1 MLDAHRNHPE
11 RRQHNTTYREN
22 TKNTVQALTPEILA
36 QTSLATLLND
46 HPLLESALL
55 EVGIEF
61 DPDEQA
67 TLGAKL
73 DQWASLRQ
81 QSAEAFLASLIERIN
96 ELQALLGT
104 TGSLTQVEIIAGHD
118 KSGQPE
124 MVPRIFLQRGD
135 LLAIV
140 GPTGSGKSRLLAD
153 IEWLATGDTP
163 SGRHILVDG
172 QSAADKRFS
181 TGGDQLI
188 AQLSQ
193 TMSFVLDATVEE
205 LLELHVESRGMNR
218 TLVQETIAAA
228 NELSGESFS
237 GTTPLT
243 SLSGGQT
250 RALMVADTALVCRS
264 PIVLI
269 DEIENAGIDRR
280 AAFNLLLSQDKIV
293 LSATHDPLLALL
305 APRRL
310 CMRHGAMYSLHL
322 RSPEEEAILSDL
334 EVLDDIHAAIRHQLR
349 HGERIAPI
357 HCEAVRRKTP

>member
-1 MLDAHRNHPE
+1 MPD
-11 RRQHNTTYREN
+11 
-22 TKNTVQALTPEILA
+22 LTPEILA
-36 QTSLATLLND
+36 QTSLATLLVEY
-46 HPLLESALL
+46 PLLESALL

-61 DPDEQA
+61 DPDEKA
-67 TLGAKL
+67 TLGSKL
-73 DQWASLRQ
+73 EQWADLHQ
-81 QSAEAFLASLIERIN
+81 QSAESFLAGLIERIS
-96 ELQALLGT
+96 ELQALLGSSN
-104 TGSLTQVEIIAGHD
+104 SLNQIEIIAGQD
-118 KSGQPE
+118 KSGNAE
-124 MVPRIFLQRGD
+124 AVNRILLKRGD

-153 IEWLATGDTP
+153 IEWLAAGDTP

-172 QSAADKRFS
+172 QNAADKRFS

-205 LLELHVESRGMNR
+205 LLALHVESRGMSNA
-218 TLVQETIAAA
+218 LVQDTIEAA
-228 NELSGESFS
+228 NELSGEPF
-237 GTTPLT
+237 GGHTPLT

-280 AAFNLLLSQDKIV
+280 AAFSLLLSQEKIV

-310 CMRHGAMYSLHL
+310 CMRHGAMHSLHE
-322 RSPEEEAILSDL
+322 RTTEEAAILTDL
-334 EVLDDIHAAIRHQLR
+334 EILDDIHAAIRHQLR

-357 HCEAVRRKTP
+357 HLEEVRRTTP

>member
-1 MLDAHRNHPE
+1 VP
-11 RRQHNTTYREN
+11 
-22 TKNTVQALTPEILA
+22 ALNPEILA
-36 QTSLATLLND
+36 QTSLTTLLAD
-46 HPLLESALL
+46 YPLLESALL

-61 DPDEQA
+61 DPDEES
-67 TLGAKL
+67 TLGSKL
-73 DQWASLRQ
+73 EQWANLRQ
-81 QSAEAFLASLIERIN
+81 QSADAFLAALIERIN
-96 ELQALLGT
+96 ELQALLGAT
-104 TGSLTQVEIIAGHD
+104 NSLDQIEIIAGND
-118 KSGQPE
+118 KSSRPE
-124 MVPRIFLQRGD
+124 PVERIVLRRGD

-172 QSAADKRFS
+172 RSAADKRFS

-205 LLELHVESRGMNR
+205 LLSLHVESRGMSNA
-218 TLVQETIAAA
+218 LVQDTIEAA
-228 NELSGESFS
+228 NDLSGEPFV
-237 GTTPLT
+237 GATPLT

-280 AAFNLLLSQDKIV
+280 SAFNLLLSQEKIV

-310 CMRHGAMYSLHL
+310 CMRHGAMHSLHQ
-322 RSPEEEAILSDL
+322 RTREEEAILTDL

-357 HCEAVRRKTP
+357 HFEAVRRTTP

>member
-1 MLDAHRNHPE
+1 MSAKKTVGQNDRKTIE
-11 RRQHNTTYREN
+11 KT
-22 TKNTVQALTPEILA
+22 NTVQPLTPDILA
-36 QTSLATLLND
+36 QTSLSTLLND
-46 HPLLESALL
+46 YPLLESALL
-55 EVGIEF
+55 EAGIEF
-61 DPDEQA
+61 DPDEEA

-73 DQWASLRQ
+73 APWASLRQ
-81 QSAEAFLASLIERIN
+81 QPADVFLAGLITRIN
-96 ELQALLGT
+96 ELQSLLGST
-104 TGSLTQVEIIAGHD
+104 NSLGQIDIIAGRD

-124 MVPRIFLQRGD
+124 QVERISLKRGD

-153 IEWLATGDTP
+153 IEWLATGDTL
-163 SGRHILVDG
+163 SGRTILVDG
-172 QSAADKRFS
+172 QPAADKRFS
-181 TGGDQLI
+181 TGGDQMI

-205 LLELHVESRGMNR
+205 LLGLHVESRGMAAA
-218 TLVQETIAAA
+218 VVKETIAAA
-228 NELSGESFS
+228 NDLSGEPFA
-237 GTTPLT
+237 GATPLT

-310 CMRHGAMYSLHL
+310 CMRHGAMHSLHQ
-322 RSPEEEAILSDL
+322 RTPEEEAILIDL
-334 EVLDDIHAAIRHQLR
+334 EALDDIHAAIRRQLR
-349 HGERIAPI
+349 HGEQIAPI
-357 HCEAVRRKTP
+357 HLAAIRRTTP

>member
-1 MLDAHRNHPE
+1 MQPLSPE
-11 RRQHNTTYREN
+11 QLHHS
-22 TKNTVQALTPEILA
+22 
-36 QTSLATLLND
+36 SLAALLIEY
-46 HPLLESALL
+46 PLLESVLL
-55 EVGIEF
+55 EAGIEF
-61 DPDEQA
+61 DPDERT
-67 TLGAKL
+67 TLVEKL
-73 DQWASLRQ
+73 AQWSALRR
-81 QSAEAFLASLIERIN
+81 QSPETFLAQLIERID
-96 ELQALLGT
+96 ELEQLLGST
-104 TGSLTQVEIIAGHD
+104 ASLAQLDIVAGRD

-124 MVPRIFLQRGD
+124 QVERLSLKPGD

-163 SGRHILVDG
+163 SGRTIYFDG
-172 QSAADKRFS
+172 RTAEAKRFAS
-181 TGGDQLI
+181 GGDQMI

-205 LLELHVESRGMNR
+205 LLGLHVESRGMAAD
-218 TLVQETIAAA
+218 LVRATIEAA
-228 NELSGESFS
+228 NQLSGESFS
-237 GTTPLT
+237 GSTALT

-280 AAFNLLLSQDKIV
+280 AAFNLLLSQEKIV

-310 CMRHGAMYSLHL
+310 CMRHGAMHSLHQ
-322 RSPEEEAILSDL
+322 RTSEEEAILADL
-334 EVLDDIHAAIRHQLR
+334 EALDDIHAAVRSQLR
-349 HGERIAPI
+349 HGQRITPI
-357 HCEAVRRKTP
+357 HLEQFRRTNP

>member
-1 MLDAHRNHPE
+1 M
-11 RRQHNTTYREN
+11 
-22 TKNTVQALTPEILA
+22 
-36 QTSLATLLND
+36 
-46 HPLLESALL
+46 
-55 EVGIEF
+55 
-61 DPDEQA
+61 
-67 TLGAKL
+67 
-73 DQWASLRQ
+73 
-81 QSAEAFLASLIERIN
+81 ERITD
-96 ELQALLGT
+96 LQALLGT
-104 TGSLTQVEIIAGHD
+104 TNSLHQVEIIAGRD
-118 KSGQPE
+118 KSGQAE
-124 MVPRIFLQRGD
+124 SVDRLLLGRGD

-140 GPTGSGKSRLLAD
+140 GPTGAGKSRLLAD

-163 SGRHILVDG
+163 SGRQILVDG

-205 LLELHVESRGMNR
+205 LLSLHVESRGMN
-218 TLVQETIAAA
+218 TALVKETITAA
-228 NELSGESFS
+228 NELSGEPFG

-280 AAFNLLLSQDKIV
+280 AAFNLLISQEKIV

-310 CMRHGAMYSLHL
+310 CMRHGAMHSLHE
-322 RSPEEEAILSDL
+322 RTPEEEAILTDL

-349 HGERIAPI
+349 HGERLAPI
-357 HCEAVRRKTP
+357 PFEAVRRKTP

>member
-1 MLDAHRNHPE
+1 MQPLN
-11 RRQHNTTYREN
+11 
-22 TKNTVQALTPEILA
+22 PEILA
-36 QTSLATLLND
+36 QTSLATLLAD
-46 HPLLESALL
+46 YPLLESALL

-61 DPDEQA
+61 DPDEAA
-67 TLGAKL
+67 TLGSKL
-73 DQWASLRQ
+73 EQWASLRH
-81 QSAEAFLASLIERIN
+81 QSADAFLAGIIERIS
-96 ELQALLGT
+96 ELHALLGT
-104 TGSLTQVEIIAGHD
+104 TNSLNQVEIIAGRD
-118 KSGQPE
+118 KSGNAE
-124 MVPRIFLQRGD
+124 SVDHILLKRGD

-163 SGRHILVDG
+163 SGRTILVDD
-172 QSAADKRFS
+172 QPAADKRFS

-205 LLELHVESRGMNR
+205 LLGLHVESRGMNNS
-218 TLVQETIAAA
+218 LVQDTIEAA
-228 NELSGESFS
+228 NALSGESFA
-237 GTTPLT
+237 GHTPLT

-280 AAFNLLLSQDKIV
+280 AAFNLLLSQEKIV

-310 CMRHGAMYSLHL
+310 CMRHGGMHSLHQ
-322 RSPEEEAILSDL
+322 RTPEEAAILTDL

-357 HCEAVRRKTP
+357 HIEAVRRKTQ

>member
-1 MLDAHRNHPE
+1 M
-11 RRQHNTTYREN
+11 Q
-22 TKNTVQALTPEILA
+22 QLTPEILA
-36 QTSLATLLND
+36 QTSLATLLVEY
-46 HPLLESALL
+46 PLLESALL

-61 DPDEQA
+61 DPDEEA
-67 TLGAKL
+67 TLGSKL
-73 DQWASLRQ
+73 SQWASLRE
-81 QSAEAFLASLIERIN
+81 QSADNFLATLMERIN

-104 TGSLTQVEIIAGHD
+104 TNSLHQVEIIAGQD
-118 KSGQPE
+118 KSGAPE
-124 MVPRIFLQRGD
+124 LVERIFLKRGD

-140 GPTGSGKSRLLAD
+140 GPTGAGKSRLLAD

-163 SGRHILVDG
+163 SGRQILVDG

-205 LLELHVESRGMNR
+205 LLSLHVESRGMNPS
-218 TLVQETIAAA
+218 LVQATITAA
-228 NELSGESFS
+228 NELSGEPFIGS
-237 GTTPLT
+237 TPLT

-280 AAFNLLLSQDKIV
+280 AAFNLLISQEKIV

-310 CMRHGAMYSLHL
+310 CMRHGAMYSLHE
-322 RSPEEEAILSDL
+322 RTPEEEAILTDL

-349 HGERIAPI
+349 HGERLAPI
-357 HCEAVRRKTP
+357 PFEAVRRKTP

>member
-1 MLDAHRNHPE
+1 MP
-11 RRQHNTTYREN
+11 
-22 TKNTVQALTPEILA
+22 ALNPEILA
-36 QTSLATLLND
+36 QTSLATLLVEY
-46 HPLLESALL
+46 PLLESALL

-61 DPDEQA
+61 DPDEEA
-67 TLGAKL
+67 SLGSKL
-73 DQWASLRQ
+73 EQWANLRQ
-81 QSAEAFLASLIERIN
+81 QSAKTFLAGLIERIN
-96 ELQALLGT
+96 ELQALLGST
-104 TGSLTQVEIIAGHD
+104 TTLTQVEIIAGFD
-118 KSGQPE
+118 KSAHPE
-124 MVPRIFLQRGD
+124 SVERICLKRGD

-163 SGRHILVDG
+163 SGRQILVDG
-172 QSAADKRFS
+172 LTAADKRFS

-205 LLELHVESRGMNR
+205 LLGLHVESRGMSNS
-218 TLVQETIAAA
+218 LVQGTIDAA
-228 NELSGESFS
+228 NELSGEPFAGS
-237 GTTPLT
+237 TPLT

-280 AAFNLLLSQDKIV
+280 AAFNLLLSQEKIV

-310 CMRHGAMYSLHL
+310 CMRHGAMHSLHQ
-322 RSPEEEAILSDL
+322 RTPEEEAILTDL
-334 EVLDDIHAAIRHQLR
+334 EILDDIHAAVRNQLR

-357 HCEAVRRKTP
+357 HLEAVRRKMS

>member
-1 MLDAHRNHPE
+1 MQQLNPE
-11 RRQHNTTYREN
+11 T
-22 TKNTVQALTPEILA
+22 LA
-36 QTSLATLLND
+36 QSRLATLLVD
-46 HPLLESALL
+46 YPLLESALL
-55 EVGIEF
+55 EVGIEC
-61 DPDEQA
+61 DPDEEA
-67 TLGAKL
+67 TLGSKL

-81 QSAEAFLASLIERIN
+81 QSPETFVTQLIERIT
-96 ELQALLGT
+96 ELHGLLGT
-104 TGSLTQVEIIAGHD
+104 TASLDQLEILAGRD

-124 MVPRIFLQRGD
+124 QVERILLKRGD

-163 SGRHILVDG
+163 SNRQIMVDG
-172 QSAADKRFS
+172 RSAANKRFS

-205 LLELHVESRGMNR
+205 LLSLHVESRGMSG
-218 TLVQETIAAA
+218 TLVQDTISAA

-237 GTTPLT
+237 GATPLT

-280 AAFNLLLSQDKIV
+280 AAFNLLLSQEKIV

-310 CMRHGAMYSLHL
+310 CMRHGAMHSLHQ
-322 RSPEEEAILSDL
+322 RSSEEEAILIDL
-334 EVLDDIHAAIRHQLR
+334 EILDDIHAAIRHQLR
-349 HGERIAPI
+349 HGEPVTPI
-357 HCEAVRRKTP
+357 HIEAVRRKTP

>member
-1 MLDAHRNHPE
+1 M
-11 RRQHNTTYREN
+11 Q
-22 TKNTVQALTPEILA
+22 QLTPEILA
-36 QTSLATLLND
+36 QTSLATLLVEY
-46 HPLLESALL
+46 PLLESALL

-61 DPDEQA
+61 DPDEEA
-67 TLGAKL
+67 TLGSKL
-73 DQWASLRQ
+73 EQWASLRQ
-81 QSAEAFLASLIERIN
+81 QSADSFLAIVMERITD
-96 ELQALLGT
+96 LQALLGT
-104 TGSLTQVEIIAGHD
+104 TNSLHQVEIIAGRD
-118 KSGQPE
+118 KSGQAE
-124 MVPRIFLQRGD
+124 SVDRLLLGRGD

-140 GPTGSGKSRLLAD
+140 GPTGAGKSRLLAD

-163 SGRHILVDG
+163 SGRQILVDG

-205 LLELHVESRGMNR
+205 LLSLHVESRGMN
-218 TLVQETIAAA
+218 TALVKETITAA
-228 NELSGESFS
+228 NELSGEPFG

-280 AAFNLLLSQDKIV
+280 AAFNLLISQEKIV

-310 CMRHGAMYSLHL
+310 CMRHGAMHSLHE
-322 RSPEEEAILSDL
+322 RTPEEEAILTDL

-349 HGERIAPI
+349 HGERLAPI
-357 HCEAVRRKTP
+357 PFEAVRRKTP

>member
-1 MLDAHRNHPE
+1 M
-11 RRQHNTTYREN
+11 
-22 TKNTVQALTPEILA
+22 QALTPEILA
-36 QTSLATLLND
+36 QTSLATLLEAY
-46 HPLLESALL
+46 PLLESALL

-61 DPDEQA
+61 DPDEQS

-81 QSAEAFLASLIERIN
+81 QSAESFLATLLARIN
-96 ELQALLGT
+96 ELQTLLGT
-104 TGSLTQVEIIAGHD
+104 TNTLGHIDIIAGRD

-124 MVPRIFLQRGD
+124 AVQCIHLQRGD

-163 SGRHILVDG
+163 SGRQILVDG
-172 QSAADKRFS
+172 QSAADKRFAS
-181 TGGDQLI
+181 GGDQLI

-205 LLELHVESRGMNR
+205 LLELHVESRGMDR
-218 TLVQETIAAA
+218 SLVQETIAAA
-228 NELSGESFS
+228 NELSGESFI
-237 GTTPLT
+237 GATPLT

-250 RALMVADTALVCRS
+250 RALMVADTALICRS

-280 AAFNLLLSQDKIV
+280 AAFNLLLSQEKIV

-310 CMRHGAMYSLHL
+310 CMRHGAMHSLHL
-322 RSPEEEAILSDL
+322 RSPEEEAILAEL
-334 EVLDDIHAAIRHQLR
+334 EVLDDIHAALRSQLR

-357 HCEAVRRKTP
+357 DLVSRRKTP

>member
-1 MLDAHRNHPE
+1 MAPLDP
-11 RRQHNTTYREN
+11 
-22 TKNTVQALTPEILA
+22 ALLT
-36 QTSLATLLND
+36 QTSLAALLAD
-46 HPLLESALL
+46 YPLLESALL

-61 DPDEQA
+61 DPDEEA
-67 TLGAKL
+67 TLGSKL
-73 DQWASLRQ
+73 DQWSELRH
-81 QSAEAFLASLIERIN
+81 QSAEAFLAQLIERIG

-104 TGSLTQVEIIAGHD
+104 TASLDQVEIIAGRD
-118 KSGQPE
+118 KSGHPE
-124 MVPRIFLQRGD
+124 PVERILLRRGD

-153 IEWLATGDTP
+153 LEWLATGDTP
-163 SGRHILVDG
+163 SGRVILVDG
-172 QSAADKRFS
+172 LTAADKRFAS
-181 TGGDQLI
+181 GGDQLI

-205 LLELHVESRGMNR
+205 LLALHVESRGMSAS
-218 TLVQETIAAA
+218 LVRDTIEAA
-228 NELSGESFS
+228 NDLSGESFT
-237 GTTPLT
+237 GGTPLT

-280 AAFNLLLSQDKIV
+280 SAFNLLLSQEKIV

-310 CMRHGAMYSLHL
+310 CMRHGGMHSLHQ
-322 RSPEEEAILSDL
+322 RTPEEEAILTDL
-334 EVLDDIHAAIRHQLR
+334 EILDDIHAAIRRQLR
-349 HGERIAPI
+349 LGERITPI
-357 HCEAVRRKTP
+357 PFEAVRRKTP

>member
-1 MLDAHRNHPE
+1 MI
-11 RRQHNTTYREN
+11 
-22 TKNTVQALTPEILA
+22 VQPLTQEKLT
-36 QTSLATLLND
+36 QTSLAALLAD
-46 HPLLESALL
+46 YPLLESVLL
-55 EVGIEF
+55 EQGIEF
-61 DPDEQA
+61 DPAEEV
-67 TLGAKL
+67 TLAAKL
-73 DQWASLRQ
+73 AQWSALRHH
-81 QSAEAFLASLIERIN
+81 SAEGFLDQMLARIN
-96 ELQALLGT
+96 ELGALLAST
-104 TGSLTQVEIIAGHD
+104 TSLEQLEIVAGRD

-124 MVPRIFLQRGD
+124 QVERILLKRGD

-163 SGRHILVDG
+163 SGRMILIDG
-172 QSAADKRFS
+172 QPSADRRFS

-205 LLELHVESRGMNR
+205 LLSLHVESRGMAAS
-218 TLVQETIAAA
+218 VVIDTIEAA
-228 NELSGESFS
+228 NELSGEPFF
-237 GTTPLT
+237 GTTALT

-310 CMRHGAMYSLHL
+310 CMRNGAMHSLHD
-322 RSPEEEAILSDL
+322 RTNEEEALLADL
-334 EVLDDIHAAIRHQLR
+334 EALDDIHAAIRNQLR
-349 HGERIAPI
+349 QGSKITPI
-357 HCEAVRRKTP
+357 DSHRLRRNVP

>member
-1 MLDAHRNHPE
+1 MREHRE
-11 RRQHNTTYREN
+11 SASEKRVI
-22 TKNTVQALTPEILA
+22 VQPLTPEILT
-36 QTSLATLLND
+36 QTSLATLLAD
-46 HPLLESALL
+46 YPLLESVLL
-55 EVGIEF
+55 EAGIEV
-61 DPDEQA
+61 DPSEEV
-67 TLGAKL
+67 TLPAKL
-73 DQWASLRQ
+73 GQWPALRQ
-81 QSAEAFLASLIERIN
+81 QPVEALIERLLARID
-96 ELQALLGT
+96 ELSGLLASPA
-104 TGSLTQVEIIAGHD
+104 SLDRLEIIAGRD
-118 KSGQPE
+118 KSGQSE
-124 MVPRIFLQRGD
+124 QVGRICLQRGD

-163 SGRHILVDG
+163 SGRMILVDG
-172 QSAADKRFS
+172 QPAAEKRFA

-205 LLELHVESRGMNR
+205 LLHLHVESRGMAA
-218 TLVQETIAAA
+218 TLVEETIAAA
-228 NELSGESFS
+228 NDLSGERFA
-237 GTTPLT
+237 GTTALT

-280 AAFNLLLSQDKIV
+280 AAFNLLRSQEKIV

-310 CMRHGAMYSLHL
+310 CMRHGAMQSLHE
-322 RSPEEEAILSDL
+322 RSADEEALLADL
-334 EVLDDIHAAIRHQLR
+334 EALDDIHAALRHRLRQGARIGPLHLEQLR
-349 HGERIAPI
+349 RS
-357 HCEAVRRKTP
+357 TP

>member
-1 MLDAHRNHPE
+1 VPP
-11 RRQHNTTYREN
+11 
-22 TKNTVQALTPEILA
+22 LTPEILA
-36 QTSLATLLND
+36 QTSLATLLTD
-46 HPLLESALL
+46 YPLLESALL

-61 DPDEQA
+61 DPDEES
-67 TLGAKL
+67 TLGFKL
-73 DQWASLRQ
+73 EQWANLRQ
-81 QSAEAFLASLIERIN
+81 QSPDAFLAGLIERIK

-104 TGSLTQVEIIAGHD
+104 TSSLDQIEIIAGND
-118 KSGQPE
+118 KSGKPE
-124 MVPRIFLQRGD
+124 SVERIVLRRGD

-172 QSAADKRFS
+172 RTAADKRFS

-205 LLELHVESRGMNR
+205 LLSLHVESRGMSNA
-218 TLVQETIAAA
+218 LVQDTIEAA
-228 NELSGESFS
+228 NDLSGEPFV

-280 AAFNLLLSQDKIV
+280 SAFNLLLSQEKIV

-310 CMRHGAMYSLHL
+310 CMRHGAMHSLHQ
-322 RSPEEEAILSDL
+322 RSREEEAILSDL

-357 HCEAVRRKTP
+357 HLEAVRRTTP

>member
-1 MLDAHRNHPE
+1 MQK
-11 RRQHNTTYREN
+11 QHHNGTTELSD
-22 TKNTVQALTPEILA
+22 KGFTVQPLTQEKLT
-36 QTSLATLLND
+36 QTSLAVLLAD
-46 HPLLESALL
+46 YPLLESVLL
-55 EVGIEF
+55 EQGIEF
-61 DPDEQA
+61 DPAEET
-67 TLGAKL
+67 TLAAKL
-73 DQWASLRQ
+73 AQWSALRNHSPADFIDQL
-81 QSAEAFLASLIERIN
+81 LARIN
-96 ELQALLGT
+96 ELAALLASAA
-104 TGSLTQVEIIAGHD
+104 SLERLEIVAGRD
-118 KSGQPE
+118 KAGQPE
-124 MVPRIFLQRGD
+124 QVERICLKRGD

-163 SGRHILVDG
+163 SGRRILVDG
-172 QSAADKRFS
+172 LPSEDKRFS

-205 LLELHVESRGMNR
+205 LLTLHVESRGMAAS
-218 TLVQETIAAA
+218 VVVETIEAA
-228 NELSGESFS
+228 NELSGEPFS
-237 GTTPLT
+237 GATALT

-310 CMRHGAMYSLHL
+310 CMRRGAMHAL
-322 RSPEEEAILSDL
+322 RRRTIEEEAILADL
-334 EVLDDIHAAIRHQLR
+334 EKLDDIHAAVRRQLR
-349 HGERIAPI
+349 HGEQATPI
-357 HCEAVRRKTP
+357 DLENFRRNTP

>member
-1 MLDAHRNHPE
+1 MQPLTQE
-11 RRQHNTTYREN
+11 R
-22 TKNTVQALTPEILA
+22 IA
-36 QTSLATLLND
+36 QLSLAALLIEC
-46 HPLLESALL
+46 PLLESVLL
-55 EVGIEF
+55 EAGIEF
-61 DPDEQA
+61 DPDERT
-67 TLGAKL
+67 TLAEKL
-73 DQWASLRQ
+73 AQWSALRQ
-81 QSAEAFLASLIERIN
+81 QSPEAFLAQLLERID
-96 ELQALLGT
+96 ELEHLLGST
-104 TGSLTQVEIIAGHD
+104 ASLAQLDIVAGRD

-124 MVPRIFLQRGD
+124 QVERLSLQPGD

-163 SGRHILVDG
+163 SGRTILVDG
-172 QSAADKRFS
+172 RTAETKRFAS
-181 TGGDQLI
+181 GGDQMI

-205 LLELHVESRGMNR
+205 LLGLHVESRGM
-218 TLVQETIAAA
+218 TAEVVQATIAAA
-228 NELSGESFS
+228 NQLSGEPFAGS
-237 GTTPLT
+237 TPLT

-280 AAFNLLLSQDKIV
+280 AAFNLLLSQEKIV

-310 CMRHGAMYSLHL
+310 CMRHGAMHSLHQ
-322 RSPEEEAILSDL
+322 RTQEEEAILADL
-334 EVLDDIHAAIRHQLR
+334 EALDDIHAAIRGQLR
-349 HGERIAPI
+349 LGQRITPI
-357 HCEAVRRKTP
+357 HLEHLGRNTP

>member
-1 MLDAHRNHPE
+1 MQP
-11 RRQHNTTYREN
+11 
-22 TKNTVQALTPEILA
+22 LTPERIA
-36 QTSLATLLND
+36 QASLADLLLEC
-46 HPLLESALL
+46 PLLESALL
-55 EVGIEF
+55 EAGIEF
-61 DPDEQA
+61 DPDEQT
-67 TLGAKL
+67 TLAEKL
-73 DQWASLRQ
+73 TQWAELRQ
-81 QSAEAFLASLIERIN
+81 QSPEAFLGQLFERIDELGQLLGSTASLMQLDI
-96 ELQALLGT
+96 
-104 TGSLTQVEIIAGHD
+104 VAGRD

-124 MVPRIFLQRGD
+124 QVERFSLKPGD

-163 SGRHILVDG
+163 SGRRILVDG
-172 QSAADKRFS
+172 QSAEAKRFAS
-181 TGGDQLI
+181 GGEQMI

-205 LLELHVESRGMNR
+205 LLGLHVESRGMAVG
-218 TLVQETIAAA
+218 LVQATIEAA

-237 GTTPLT
+237 GSTALT

-280 AAFNLLLSQDKIV
+280 AAFNLLLSQEKIV

-310 CMRHGAMYSLHL
+310 CMRHGAMHSLHL
-322 RSPEEEAILSDL
+322 RTREEEAILADL
-334 EVLDDIHAAIRHQLR
+334 EALDDIHAAIRGQLR
-349 HGERIAPI
+349 HGQRIVPI
-357 HCEAVRRKTP
+357 HLEQLRRKTS

>member
-1 MLDAHRNHPE
+1 
-11 RRQHNTTYREN
+11 
-22 TKNTVQALTPEILA
+22 
-36 QTSLATLLND
+36 
-46 HPLLESALL
+46 
-55 EVGIEF
+55 
-61 DPDEQA
+61 
-67 TLGAKL
+67 
-73 DQWASLRQ
+73 
-81 QSAEAFLASLIERIN
+81 
-96 ELQALLGT
+96 LLGT
-104 TGSLTQVEIIAGHD
+104 AASLDQVEIVAGLD
-118 KSGQPE
+118 KSAHPE
-124 MVPRIFLQRGD
+124 QVQRILLKRGD

-163 SGRHILVDG
+163 SGRTVLVDG

-205 LLELHVESRGMNR
+205 LLSLHVESRGMSDTVVR
-218 TLVQETIAAA
+218 DTIEAA

-237 GTTPLT
+237 GSTPLT

-280 AAFNLLLSQDKIV
+280 AAFNLLLSQEKIV

-310 CMRHGAMYSLHL
+310 CMRHGAMHSLHH
-322 RSPEEEAILSDL
+322 RTPEEEDILTDL

-349 HGERIAPI
+349 LGERIAPI
-357 HCEAVRRKTP
+357 HLEAVRRKTP

>member
-1 MLDAHRNHPE
+1 MQP
-11 RRQHNTTYREN
+11 
-22 TKNTVQALTPEILA
+22 LTPYILA
-36 QTSLATLLND
+36 QKSLAVLLGEY
-46 HPLLESALL
+46 PLLESALL

-61 DPDEQA
+61 DPADDS
-67 TLGAKL
+67 TLDAIL
-73 DQWASLRQ
+73 DQWATLRHRSKEEFVTQ
-81 QSAEAFLASLIERIN
+81 LISRID
-96 ELQALLGT
+96 ELNGLLGST
-104 TGSLTQVEIIAGHD
+104 TTLDTIEIRAGRD
-118 KSGQPE
+118 KSGNPE
-124 MVPRIFLQRGD
+124 PVERIKLARGD

-163 SGRHILVDG
+163 SGREILIDG
-172 QSAADKRFS
+172 QTAADKRFS

-205 LLELHVESRGMNR
+205 LLSLHVESRGMN
-218 TLVQETIAAA
+218 TALVAETIQAA
-228 NELSGESFS
+228 NELSGESFH
-237 GTTPLT
+237 GATPLT

-280 AAFNLLLSQDKIV
+280 AAFNLLLSQEKIV

-310 CMRHGAMYSLHL
+310 CMRHGAMYSLHG
-322 RSPEEEAILSDL
+322 RTPEEEAILSDL
-334 EVLDDIHAAIRHQLR
+334 EILDDIHATLRNQLR

-357 HCEAVRRKTP
+357 NFATIQRKTQ

>member
-1 MLDAHRNHPE
+1 VP
-11 RRQHNTTYREN
+11 
-22 TKNTVQALTPEILA
+22 ALTPEILA
-36 QTSLATLLND
+36 HTSLATLLNE

-55 EVGIEF
+55 EVGIEC
-61 DPDEQA
+61 DPEEPA

-73 DQWASLRQ
+73 DQWAGLRQ

-96 ELQALLGT
+96 ELHTLLGT
-104 TGSLTQVEIIAGHD
+104 TASLTQMEIIGR
-118 KSGQPE
+118 PE
-124 MVPRIFLQRGD
+124 MVPCIFLQRGD

-163 SGRHILVDG
+163 SGRQILVDG

-205 LLELHVESRGMNR
+205 LLELHVESRGMSR
-218 TLVQETIAAA
+218 ALVQETIAAA

-237 GTTPLT
+237 GSTPLT

-280 AAFNLLLSQDKIV
+280 AAFNLLLSQEKIV

-310 CMRHGAMYSLHL
+310 CMRHGAMHSLHQ
-322 RSPEEEAILSDL
+322 RSPEEEAILADL
-334 EVLDDIHAAIRHQLR
+334 EVLDDIHTAVRHQLR
-349 HGERIAPI
+349 CGERIAPI
-357 HCEAVRRKTP
+357 HCQAVRRKTP

>member
-1 MLDAHRNHPE
+1 MQQLN
-11 RRQHNTTYREN
+11 
-22 TKNTVQALTPEILA
+22 PEILA
-36 QTSLATLLND
+36 QTSLATLLID
-46 HPLLESALL
+46 YPLLESALL

-61 DPDEQA
+61 DPDEA
-67 TLGAKL
+67 STLGCKL
-73 DQWASLRQ
+73 EQWASLRG
-81 QSAEAFLASLIERIN
+81 QSAEVFLAGLLERIH
-96 ELQALLGT
+96 ELQSLLGT
-104 TGSLTQVEIIAGHD
+104 TNSLNQIEIIAGRD
-118 KSGQPE
+118 KSSQPE
-124 MVPRIFLQRGD
+124 AVEQIFLKRGD

-163 SGRHILVDG
+163 SGRQILVDG
-172 QSAADKRFS
+172 KSAADKRFS

-193 TMSFVLDATVEE
+193 TMSFVLDASVEE
-205 LLELHVESRGMNR
+205 LLSLHVESRGMSSD
-218 TLVQETIAAA
+218 LVEETIDAA
-228 NELSGESFS
+228 NKLSGESFLGS
-237 GTTPLT
+237 TPLT

-280 AAFNLLLSQDKIV
+280 AAFNLLISQEKIV

-310 CMRHGAMYSLHL
+310 CMRHGGMHSLHQ
-322 RSPEEEAILSDL
+322 RTPEEAAILTDL

-357 HCEAVRRKTP
+357 HFEAVRRKTP

>member
-1 MLDAHRNHPE
+1 
-11 RRQHNTTYREN
+11 
-22 TKNTVQALTPEILA
+22 VQPLTPERLT
-36 QTSLATLLND
+36 QTHLATLLVEY
-46 HPLLESALL
+46 PLLESALL
-55 EVGIEF
+55 EAGIEF
-61 DPDEQA
+61 DPDETA
-67 TLGAKL
+67 TLGSKL

-81 QSAEAFLASLIERIN
+81 QSAETFVVQLIERIT
-96 ELQALLGT
+96 ELHELLGT
-104 TGSLTQVEIIAGHD
+104 TASLDQVEIVAGQD

-124 MVPRIFLQRGD
+124 QVERILLKRGD

-163 SGRHILVDG
+163 SGRTVLVDG

-205 LLELHVESRGMNR
+205 LLSLHVESRGMSDTVVR
-218 TLVQETIAAA
+218 DTIDAA

-237 GTTPLT
+237 GATPLT

-280 AAFNLLLSQDKIV
+280 AAFNLLLSQEKIV

-310 CMRHGAMYSLHL
+310 CMRHGAMHSLHH
-322 RSPEEEAILSDL
+322 RTPEEEDILTDL

-349 HGERIAPI
+349 LGERIAPI
-357 HCEAVRRKTP
+357 HLEAVRRKTP